1 MTFFDI
7 VLRTEASLHPDGEPD
22 DFISEH
28 TGVIRCSGEANV
40 VRPVGRVRSCRIN
53 AALAADHGE
62 ALFDVCDAHS
72 QEMQELYA
80 LLYEPGEERFRD
92 AIADRFYAV
101 ESDCLVL
108 DYVLLHPKWRG
119 LRLGLLAARKIVD
132 LLGGGCGLVVS
143 HIAPLRD
150 DAYDMLRVPKS
161 WLPRHETKATCRDA
175 VVKLR
180 RYYRQMGFE
189 RIGRSR
195 YYGLSMARKT
205 PTLADLLRPTR

>member
-7 VLRTEASLHPDGEPD
+7 VLRTEASLHPESEPYN
-22 DFISEH
+22 FISEY
-28 TGVIRCSGEANV
+28 TGVVRCSGGDN
-40 VRPVGRVRSCRIN
+40 VGRVRAYRIN
-53 AALAADHGE
+53 AAVAASQGE

-72 QEMQELYA
+72 QWMHKIYA
-80 LLYEPGEERFRD
+80 LLYEPGEDLFKG
-92 AIADRFYAV
+92 AIADRFHAA
-101 ESDCLVL
+101 EPDCLVL
-108 DYVLLHPKWRG
+108 DYVLLRPKWRG
-119 LRLGLLAARKIVD
+119 LRLGLLAARKMVD

-143 HIAPLRD
+143 HIAPLRH
-150 DAYDMLRVPKS
+150 DAHDVLRVPKS
-161 WLPRHETKATCRDA
+161 WLPRHETKAARREA
-175 VVKLR
+175 VMKLR